1 MGPRTPSGT
10 SEDEEGEVEKLKK
23 LMQGSQEDEEEEEE
37 EEEPDSD
44 SGLFNEIFGSSSS
57 SDFEADIASLRKP
70 KKPSKP
76 PAPKKKKPTNLIA
89 TPNLLATPPAVPEEE
104 EEEVVERIVEYK
116 KRERSEEETILNSFL
131 EEGGFDKEDMA
142 MMRLAYV
149 KLKENE
155 SELITNVSWAH
166 YPHTGNHTTCVI
178 KSACTV
184 QCVFLSI
191 AFIDDLS

>member
-1 MGPRTPSGT
+1 
-10 SEDEEGEVEKLKK
+10 
-23 LMQGSQEDEEEEEE
+23 MQGSQEEEEEEEE

-89 TPNLLATPPAVPEEE
+89 APNLLAMPPAVPEEE
-104 EEEVVERIVEYK
+104 EEEEEVVERIIEYK
-116 KRERSEEETILNSFL
+116 KRERREEETILNSFL

-142 MMRLAYV
+142 MMRLAYI

-155 SELITNVSWAH
+155 SELISNVSWAH
-166 YPHTGNHTTCVI
+166 YPHTGIHMYMCNKICMYYTVCVL
-178 KSACTV
+178 SV
-184 QCVFLSI
+184 VFV
-191 AFIDDLS
+191 DG

>member
-1 MGPRTPSGT
+1 
-10 SEDEEGEVEKLKK
+10 
-23 LMQGSQEDEEEEEE
+23 MQDSQEDEEEEEE

-89 TPNLLATPPAVPEEE
+89 APNLLATPPAVPEEE

-131 EEGGFDKEDMA
+131 EEGGFDKEDTA

-166 YPHTGNHTTCVI
+166 YPHTGNHAHYMCNTI
-178 KSACTV
+178 YMYCTV
-184 QCVFLSI
+184 CVLSVV
-191 AFIDDLS
+191 FIDD